1 MALLRL
7 KVDTPLF
14 VLGGGSAVVGLDAF
28 YKEGRLYLVDI
39 TSPKL
44 MATATTG
51 ASLEELVKLASSN
64 PAQYA
69 YRSFPSPQIQD
80 KTEVKIGVVPPASTI
95 KGLLRTAYLW
105 LALTQNHKLAN
116 DFLDTVANALN
127 RGVQSKAV
135 GSLRTRSSYSTRLC
149 VQPKAVGSAG
159 EALVFKQVL
168 EGGRRW
174 DIFNL
179 VAVREKGAKA
189 EFRVYK
195 VDVYKRTSVIATFYA
210 AGLAPGSE
218 LEYEVVVWP
227 RPRQVGGSNVV
238 LTEQV
243 LKDALRLFSEELAA
257 FEQERGLYVPQC
269 NAVRLGFGAGRRWK
283 TVLSLIEKMRPHLFR
298 RLESYM
304 SHRIGRIWDDITFK
318 MADEKPV
325 GWACYEWR

>member
-1 MALLRL
+1 MRL

-127 RGVQSKAV
+127 RGVH
-135 GSLRTRSSYSTRLC
+135 
-149 VQPKAVGSAG
+149 PKAVGSAG

-174 DIFNL
+174 DIFNS
-179 VAVREKGAKA
+179 VVVREKGAET
-189 EFRVYK
+189 EFRVYR
-195 VDVYKRTSVIATFYA
+195 VDVYERTGVKATFYA
-210 AGLAPGSE
+210 AGLAPGSK
-218 LEYEVVVWP
+218 LEYEVVVRP
-227 RPRQVGGSNVV
+227 RPREDGGSDVV
-238 LTEQV
+238 LTEQD
-243 LKDALRLFSEELAA
+243 LKNALRLFSEELAA
-257 FEQERGLYVPQC
+257 FERARGLYVPQC
-269 NAVRLGFGAGRRWK
+269 DAVRLGFGAGRRWK
-283 TVLSLIEKMRPHLFR
+283 TVLSLIERKSPDLFR
-298 RLESYM
+298 KLESNM
-304 SHRIGRIWDDITFK
+304 SQRLGRFWGDTTVK
-318 MADEKPV
+318 MAEGKPV
-325 GWACYEWR
+325 GWACYEWRA

>member
-28 YKEGRLYLVDI
+28 YKDGRLYLVDI

-51 ASLEELVKLASSN
+51 TSLEELIKLASSN

-127 RGVQSKAV
+127 RGVH
-135 GSLRTRSSYSTRLC
+135 
-149 VQPKAVGSAG
+149 PKAVGSAG
-159 EALVFKQVL
+159 EALVFRREL

-179 VAVREKGAKA
+179 VAVREKGAEA
-189 EFRVYK
+189 EFRVYR
-195 VDVYKRTSVIATFYA
+195 VDVYERTGVKATFYA
-210 AGLAPGSE
+210 VGLAPGSK
-218 LEYEVVVWP
+218 LEYEVVVRP
-227 RPRQVGGSNVV
+227 RPREDGGSDVV
-238 LTEQV
+238 LTEQD

-257 FEQERGLYVPQC
+257 FERARGLYVPQC
-269 NAVRLGFGAGRRWK
+269 DAVRLGFGAGRRWK
-283 TVLSLIEKMRPHLFR
+283 TVLSLIERKSSDLFR
-298 RLESYM
+298 KLESYM
-304 SHRIGRIWDDITFK
+304 SQRLGRFWGDTTVK
-318 MADEKPV
+318 MAEGKPV
-325 GWACYEWR
+325 GWVCYEWR

>member
-1 MALLRL
+1 MRL

-28 YKEGRLYLVDI
+28 YKAGRLYLVDI

-51 ASLEELVKLASSN
+51 ASLEELIKLATSN

-116 DFLDTVANALN
+116 DFLDTVADALN
-127 RGVQSKAV
+127 RGVH
-135 GSLRTRSSYSTRLC
+135 
-149 VQPKAVGSAG
+149 PKAVGSAG
-159 EALVFKQVL
+159 EALVFRRELK
-168 EGGRRW
+168 GGRRW
-174 DIFNL
+174 DIFNS
-179 VAVREKGAKA
+179 VVVREKGAKA

-195 VDVYKRTSVIATFYA
+195 VDVYKRTSVMATFYA
-210 AGLAPGSE
+210 VGLAPGSE
-218 LEYEVVVWP
+218 LEYEVVVRP
-227 RPRQVGGSNVV
+227 RPREDGRSDVV
-238 LTEQV
+238 LTDQD

-257 FEQERGLYVPQC
+257 FERRRGLYAPQC
-269 NAVRLGFGAGRRWK
+269 DAVRLGFGAGRRWK
-283 TVLSLIEKMRPHLFR
+283 TVLSLIEKMRPHLFT
-298 RLESYM
+298 RLGSYM
-304 SHRIGRIWDDITFK
+304 SHRLRRIWDDITFK
-318 MADEKPV
+318 MADGKPV

>member
-14 VLGGGSAVVGLDAF
+14 VLGGGSTVVGLDAF

-116 DFLDTVANALN
+116 DFLDTVADALN
-127 RGVQSKAV
+127 RGVH
-135 GSLRTRSSYSTRLC
+135 
-149 VQPKAVGSAG
+149 PKAVGSAG
-159 EALVFKQVL
+159 EALVFRREL

-179 VAVREKGAKA
+179 VAVRERGAKA

-195 VDVYKRTSVIATFYA
+195 VDVYKRTSVMATFYA

-218 LEYEVVVWP
+218 LEYEVMVRT
-227 RPRQVGGSNVV
+227 RPRVDGRSNVV
-238 LTEQV
+238 LTDQD

-257 FEQERGLYVPQC
+257 FERRRDLYVPQC
-269 NAVRLGFGAGRRWK
+269 DAVRLGFGAGRRWK
-283 TVLSLIEKMRPHLFR
+283 TVLSLIEKMRPHLFK

-304 SHRIGRIWDDITFK
+304 SHRLRRIWDDITFK
-318 MADEKPV
+318 MADGKPV

>member
-1 MALLRL
+1 VDMALLRL

-44 MATATTG
+44 IATATTG

-69 YRSFPSPQIQD
+69 YRSFSSPQIQD

-105 LALTQNHKLAN
+105 LALTQDHKLAN

-127 RGVQSKAV
+127 GGVH
-135 GSLRTRSSYSTRLC
+135 
-149 VQPKAVGSAG
+149 PKAVGSAG
-159 EALVFKQVL
+159 EALVFRREL

-195 VDVYKRTSVIATFYA
+195 VDVYERTSVIATFHA

-227 RPRQVGGSNVV
+227 RQVSGSNVV

-257 FEQERGLYVPQC
+257 FERRRDLYVPQC
-269 NAVRLGFGAGRRWK
+269 DAVRLGFGAGRRWK
-283 TVLSLIEKMRPHLFR
+283 TVLSLIEKMRPHLFT
-298 RLESYM
+298 RLGSYM
-304 SHRIGRIWDDITFK
+304 SHRVGRMWDDITFK
-318 MADEKPV
+318 MADGKPV

>member
-28 YKEGRLYLVDI
+28 YKAGRLYLVDI

-127 RGVQSKAV
+127 RGVH
-135 GSLRTRSSYSTRLC
+135 
-149 VQPKAVGSAG
+149 PKAVGSAG
-159 EALVFKQVL
+159 EALVFRRELK
-168 EGGRRW
+168 GGRRW

-195 VDVYKRTSVIATFYA
+195 VDVYKRTGVMATFYA

-218 LEYEVVVWP
+218 LEYEVVARP
-227 RPRQVGGSNVV
+227 RPREDGGSDVV
-238 LTEQV
+238 LTDQD

-257 FEQERGLYVPQC
+257 FERRRGLYAPRC
-269 NAVRLGFGAGRRWK
+269 DAVRLGFGAGRRWK
-283 TVLSLIEKMRPHLFR
+283 TVLSLIEKMRPHLFT
-298 RLESYM
+298 RLGSYM
-304 SHRIGRIWDDITFK
+304 SHRIGRIWDDITVK
-318 MADEKPV
+318 MADGKPV

>member
-28 YKEGRLYLVDI
+28 YKAGRLYLVDI

-51 ASLEELVKLASSN
+51 TSLEELIKLASSN

-80 KTEVKIGVVPPASTI
+80 KTEVKIGVAPPASTI

-116 DFLDTVANALN
+116 DFLDTVVNALN
-127 RGVQSKAV
+127 RGVH
-135 GSLRTRSSYSTRLC
+135 
-149 VQPKAVGSAG
+149 PKAVGSAG
-159 EALVFKQVL
+159 EALVFRREL

-179 VAVREKGAKA
+179 VAVREKGAEA
-189 EFRVYK
+189 EFRVYR
-195 VDVYKRTSVIATFYA
+195 VDVYERTGVKATFYA
-210 AGLAPGSE
+210 VGLAPGSK
-218 LEYEVVVWP
+218 LEYEVVVRP
-227 RPRQVGGSNVV
+227 RPRKDGGSDVV
-238 LTEQV
+238 LTEQD

-257 FEQERGLYVPQC
+257 FERARGLYVPQC
-269 NAVRLGFGAGRRWK
+269 DAVRLGFGAGRRWK

-304 SHRIGRIWDDITFK
+304 SHRLGRIWDDITIK
-318 MADEKPV
+318 MADGKPV

>member
-1 MALLRL
+1 MRL

-127 RGVQSKAV
+127 RGVH
-135 GSLRTRSSYSTRLC
+135 
-149 VQPKAVGSAG
+149 PKAVGSAG
-159 EALVFKQVL
+159 EALVFRRELK
-168 EGGRRW
+168 GGRRW

-189 EFRVYK
+189 EFRVYR
-195 VDVYKRTSVIATFYA
+195 VEVYEWTDVIATFYA
-210 AGLAPGSE
+210 AGLVPGSE
-218 LEYEVVVWP
+218 LEYEVVV
-227 RPRQVGGSNVV
+227 RPREDGRSDVV

-257 FEQERGLYVPQC
+257 FERARGLYVPQC
-269 NAVRLGFGAGRRWK
+269 DAVRLGFGAGRRWK
-283 TVLSLIEKMRPHLFR
+283 TVLSLIEKMRPHLFK

-304 SHRIGRIWDDITFK
+304 SHRIGRIWDDITVK
-318 MADEKPV
+318 MADGKPV

>member
-28 YKEGRLYLVDI
+28 YKEGQLYLVDI

-127 RGVQSKAV
+127 RGVRPKV
-135 GSLRTRSSYSTRLC
+135 H
-149 VQPKAVGSAG
+149 PKAVGSAG
-159 EALVFKQVL
+159 EALVFKREL

-179 VAVREKGAKA
+179 VAVREKGAEA

-257 FEQERGLYVPQC
+257 FERRRGLYVPQC

-283 TVLSLIEKMRPHLFR
+283 TVLSLIEKMRPYLFK

-304 SHRIGRIWDDITFK
+304 SHRIGRIWDDITVK
-318 MADEKPV
+318 MANGKPV
-325 GWACYEWR
+325 GWVCYDW

>member
-127 RGVQSKAV
+127 RGVH
-135 GSLRTRSSYSTRLC
+135 
-149 VQPKAVGSAG
+149 PKAVGSAG
-159 EALVFKQVL
+159 EALVFRRELK
-168 EGGRRW
+168 GGRRW

-179 VAVREKGAKA
+179 VAVREKGAEA
-189 EFRVYK
+189 EFRVYR
-195 VDVYKRTSVIATFYA
+195 VDVYKRTGVIATFYA

-227 RPRQVGGSNVV
+227 RPREDGRSDVI
-238 LTEQV
+238 LTEQD

-257 FEQERGLYVPQC
+257 FERRRDLYVPQC
-269 NAVRLGFGAGRRWK
+269 DAVRLGFGAGRRWK
-283 TVLSLIEKMRPHLFR
+283 TVLSLIEKMRPHLFT
-298 RLESYM
+298 RLGSYM
-304 SHRIGRIWDDITFK
+304 SHRLRRIWDDITVK
-318 MADEKPV
+318 MADGKPV
-325 GWACYEWR
+325 GWACYEW

>member
-1 MALLRL
+1 M
-7 KVDTPLF
+7 VDTPLF

-116 DFLDTVANALN
+116 DFLDNVANALN
-127 RGVQSKAV
+127 RGVH
-135 GSLRTRSSYSTRLC
+135 
-149 VQPKAVGSAG
+149 PKAVGSAG

-210 AGLAPGSE
+210 VGLTPGSE

-325 GWACYEWR
+325 GWACYEW